1 MVRRQPPA
9 NSRKTTPRKTPQTP
23 VVEGEL
29 MPEDAGKSGE
39 ATDLEKDEWAETVEV
54 EVVAESEPDVA
65 PKEAPPAEEN
75 SPIPALEASVMALKD
90 LLDQSNQKE
99 QHLQKSVEDLRSQ
112 LDEQTAI
119 VQKLQVSLEKANK
132 IQSELDKTQK
142 EALKLAESN
151 QALIDEN
158 KALKQAQHALKAN
171 IETKEKSAQL
181 TVQPASAKP
190 AIENRDESFR
200 RQQAATLAHPV
211 FPNEPM
217 SNGFSDQDIG
227 WFD

>member
-9 NSRKTTPRKTPQTP
+9 NSRKTTPRKTPQAP
-23 VVEGEL
+23 VVDREL
-29 MPEDAGKSGE
+29 LPEDAGSVE
-39 ATDLEKDEWAETVEV
+39 ATDLEKDAWAETVTV
-54 EVVAESEPDVA
+54 EVVAEPKPDVA
-65 PKEAPPAEEN
+65 PKEDPA
-75 SPIPALEASVMALKD
+75 IPALETSVTALKES
-90 LLDQSNQKE
+90 LDQSNQKE

-112 LDEQTAI
+112 LDEQTSI
-119 VQKLQVSLEKANK
+119 VQKLQVSLEKATK

-158 KALKQAQHALKAN
+158 KALKQAQQTLKAEL
-171 IETKEKSAQL
+171 ETKAKSAQL
-181 TVQPASAKP
+181 TVQPAPAKP
-190 AIENRDESFR
+190 AAESRDDSFR

-211 FPNEPM
+211 FPNGPM

>member
-9 NSRKTTPRKTPQTP
+9 NSRKTTPRKMPQAP

-29 MPEDAGKSGE
+29 LPEDAGSVE

-54 EVVAESEPDVA
+54 EVVAESKLDVA

-75 SPIPALEASVMALKD
+75 TAIPALEASVMALKES
-90 LLDQSNQKE
+90 LDQSNQKE

-112 LDEQTAI
+112 LDEQTSL
-119 VQKLQVSLEKANK
+119 VQKLQASLEKATK

-158 KALKQAQHALKAN
+158 KALKEAQQILKAEL
-171 IETKEKSAQL
+171 ETKAKSAQL
-181 TVQPASAKP
+181 TVQPAPAKP
-190 AIENRDESFR
+190 AAESRDDSFR

-211 FPNEPM
+211 FPNGPM

>member
-9 NSRKTTPRKTPQTP
+9 NSRKTTPRKKPQAP
-23 VVEGEL
+23 AVEGKL
-29 MPEDAGKSGE
+29 LPEDARSVE

-54 EVVAESEPDVA
+54 EVVAESKPNAA
-65 PKEAPPAEEN
+65 PKEDPAV
-75 SPIPALEASVMALKD
+75 SALEASVTALKES
-90 LLDQSNQKE
+90 LDQSSQKE
-99 QHLQKSVEDLRSQ
+99 QHLQKSVEELRSQ
-112 LDEQTAI
+112 LDEQTSL
-119 VQKLQVSLEKANK
+119 VQKLQVSLEKATK

-158 KALKQAQHALKAN
+158 KTLKQAQQTLKAEL
-171 IETKEKSAQL
+171 ETKAKSAQL
-181 TVQPASAKP
+181 TVQPAPAKP
-190 AIENRDESFR
+190 AAESREDSFR

-211 FPNEPM
+211 FPNGPM